1 MFPIMVD
8 VSSEK
13 VVIVGGGVI
22 AYHKVENLLRF
33 NITPHVVSPEF
44 HPSFD
49 KLVAE
54 GKVVLHEKEA
64 EWTDVEDAFLLML
77 VTNDEVVNDR
87 FAAQAKAAGK
97 LVVHASNPALG
108 NAQIPAVALRGKL
121 ILSVSTSGASPT
133 LAKQIRNDLAEA
145 YDERYE
151 AYLDFLYEIR
161 QFVKEHVEHRA
172 DRQKWLKKAVE
183 PIYLDQPEERER
195 FFQELAEEFQT
206 VK

>member
-33 NITPHVVSPEF
+33 HITPHVVSPEF

-49 KLVAE
+49 KLVKE
-54 GKVVLHEKEA
+54 GKVILHKKEA
-64 EWTDVEDAFLLML
+64 EWSDVQDAFLLIL
-77 VTNDEVVNDR
+77 VTNDEAVNDR
-87 FAAQAKAAGK
+87 LAAQAKAAGK

-108 NAQIPAVALRGKL
+108 NAQVPAVALRGKL
-121 ILSVSTSGASPT
+121 VLSVSTSGASPT
-133 LAKQIRNDLAEA
+133 LAKQIRNELADV

-151 AYLDFLYEIR
+151 AYLDFLHDIR
-161 QFVKEHVEHRA
+161 QFVKEHAESRA
-172 DRQKWLKKAVE
+172 DRQKWLKRAVE
-183 PIYLDQPEERER
+183 PIYLEQPEERER
-195 FFQELAEEFQT
+195 FRRELAEEFQA